1 MAEYIY
7 IFPRKRKERSSSSDS
22 SVIYSPQETK
32 RIFDLHEEHHA
43 ESSSEDEITFALN
56 MTQGVQKSL
65 QDIMKKLEKLD
76 SIEDAVNNLQTSF
89 AKIEARITSLEN
101 EHVALK
107 REVEDLKVSLNTNE
121 VDKKETSDNLKDL
134 ETKVKDAST
143 ELQEENNKLINMI
156 KEVENKNLYLEAYSR
171 RENLKF
177 ENIMEFNEREDT
189 ESVLREFLQTELG
202 LIDANNIEIQR
213 VHRLGK
219 KKDDQ
224 PRPIIA
230 RFLRYKDCEKL
241 LSLGHRLK
249 GSAYKMYQD
258 LPREIAVRRKAQIEN
273 FKKARRNNIPA
284 NFSKSQPD
292 KLYIRGKLWPA
303 GVTFEP

>member
-1 MAEYIY
+1 
-7 IFPRKRKERSSSSDS
+7 
-22 SVIYSPQETK
+22 
-32 RIFDLHEEHHA
+32 
-43 ESSSEDEITFALN
+43 
-56 MTQGVQKSL
+56 
-65 QDIMKKLEKLD
+65 MKKLERLD

-202 LIDANNIEIQR
+202 FIDANNIEIQR
-213 VHRLGK
+213 VHRFGK

-249 GSAYKMYQD
+249 G
-258 LPREIAVRRKAQIEN
+258 
-273 FKKARRNNIPA
+273 
-284 NFSKSQPD
+284 
-292 KLYIRGKLWPA
+292 YI
-303 GVTFEP
+303 

>member
-202 LIDANNIEIQR
+202 FIDANNIEIQR

-219 KKDDQ
+219 K
-224 PRPIIA
+224 R
-230 RFLRYKDCEKL
+230 
-241 LSLGHRLK
+241 
-249 GSAYKMYQD
+249 
-258 LPREIAVRRKAQIEN
+258 
-273 FKKARRNNIPA
+273 
-284 NFSKSQPD
+284 
-292 KLYIRGKLWPA
+292 
-303 GVTFEP
+303 